1 MFAYHHHCRRR
12 RRRLSTTFSF
22 QQPSLSTEV
31 KTHQQKK
38 NKRNLLI
45 FIIRWKQT
53 IWNIKI
59 EENDLATKSEKIPKS
74 KTYQL
79 VT

>member
-12 RRRLSTTFSF
+12 RRRLATTFSF

-45 FIIRWKQT
+45 LSFVENKQF
-53 IWNIKI
+53 
-59 EENDLATKSEKIPKS
+59 EK
-74 KTYQL
+74 L
-79 VT
+79 